1 MVKAIRILGLV
12 MLLLICAPAVAWAA
26 PTVLIN
32 GHSLEMEVSPQIIQD
47 RVMVPIS
54 SIFGELGAEVTWMD
68 ETKTILAKKDKTL
81 LVIQIG
87 KTNAIINGKTQ
98 TLDSPPVIVDGRTL
112 VPLSFVATA
121 LDAKVA
127 WDGPTETVSI
137 MLKKAPVKDWS
148 LTPSDIFKQVEPS
161 VFTVVT
167 FTSDLEFWG
176 YGDGLVVR
184 DGKIMTNFAL
194 IDGAAWACIELPD
207 KSILVSREVGGYS
220 KEQDVAILKFPKRDV
235 LKPAILGDSDL
246 LTTGSR
252 IYFIGCP
259 FGLEKTMADGLVSSA
274 RRKVD
279 DMNLMQISA
288 PMDFSTM
295 GGFLFNTRGELVGLN
310 FADSEYIEAQELNF
324 VTPINDIKS
333 LIESDTFVPMGSI
346 EGYYALYGI

>member
-1 MVKAIRILGLV
+1 WMNETQTILG
-12 MLLLICAPAVAWAA
+12 
-26 PTVLIN
+26 
-32 GHSLEMEVSPQIIQD
+32 
-47 RVMVPIS
+47 
-54 SIFGELGAEVTWMD
+54 
-68 ETKTILAKKDKTL
+68 KKDKTL
-81 LVIQIG
+81 LVLQIG
-87 KTNAIINGKTQ
+87 KTNAIVNGKAQ
-98 TLDSPPVIVDGRTL
+98 TLDSPPEIVDGRTL

-121 LDAKVA
+121 LGARVA
-127 WDGPTETVSI
+127 WDEPTETVSI
-137 MLKKAPVKDWS
+137 MLKKAPVKELS
-148 LTPSDIFKQVEPS
+148 LTPSDIFKQIEPS
-161 VFTVVT
+161 VFSVVT
-167 FTSDLEFWG
+167 FTSNLDFWG
-176 YGDGLVVR
+176 YGDGLVVSS
-184 DGKIMTNFAL
+184 DGKIMTNLAV

-207 KSILVSREVGGYS
+207 KSILASREVGGYS

-246 LTTGSR
+246 LTTGSK

-279 DMNLMQISA
+279 DMNLIQISA

-333 LIESDTFVPMGSI
+333 LIESDDFVPMSSI
-346 EGYYALYGI
+346 EGYTALYGS